1 MTLGELKMN
10 ELEYETLFPKLV
22 QIRKKNISQKEAADA
37 LGITPQCLSRIEH
50 GKNKS
55 MYVFNVYMDTFGGE
69 LE

>member
-1 MTLGELKMN
+1 M
-10 ELEYETLFPKLV
+10 
-22 QIRKKNISQKEAADA
+22 SQAEVAKA
-37 LGITPQCLSRIEH
+37 LGMSPQSLSRIEH